1 MKENKCIDFIKMSH
15 IDHVKTATGK
25 TNEIHD
31 CFICFTDS
39 NQWSATIVLI
49 CLKDAILE
57 NFIWCVLTD
66 I

>member
-1 MKENKCIDFIKMSH
+1 MSH